1 MKTSPFFKTRIT
13 QMLGIDYPI
22 ICGGMN
28 LISRAELV
36 AAVSNAGGLGILV
49 SAMYQDKEQLRQE
62 IQKTRG
68 LTDKPFGVNLNLFP
82 RAPRPG
88 VNIVTAGEFVEILAQ
103 EGVKIVET
111 SGRSPEPIMPALK
124 EAGIKVLHKT
134 TAVRY
139 AQTAQRVGA
148 DALIVVGYEAGG
160 HPGMD
165 DVASLVLIPQVVDAL
180 DIPVIVAGGVGDA
193 RGLVAALALG
203 AEGVLMGTR
212 FMATKESP
220 AHPRLKEAMLAACE
234 KDTVMIQRSLR
245 NPVRVWANQQAR
257 KVLEME
263 ERGAGLEELLTITG
277 GDKNARVML
286 SGELEAGC
294 VTFGQVVGQVRDI
307 PLAGQVIEQMVREAL
322 DIRDRLCRE

>member
-1 MKTSPFFKTRIT
+1 
-13 QMLGIDYPI
+13 MLGIDYPI

-28 LISRAELV
+28 LISRAELA

-62 IQKTRG
+62 IQKTRS
-68 LTDKPFGVNLNLFP
+68 LTDRPFGVNLNLFP

-88 VNIVTAGEFVEILAQ
+88 LKIVTPGEFIEILAQ

-148 DALIVVGYEAGG
+148 DAVIVVGYEAGG

-165 DVASLVLIPQVVDAL
+165 DVTSLVLIPQAVDAL
-180 DIPVIVAGGVGDA
+180 DIPVIAAGGVGDA

-212 FMATKESP
+212 FMATQESP
-220 AHPRLKEAMLAACE
+220 AHPKLKETMLAACE
-234 KDTVMIQRSLR
+234 KDTCMIQRSLR
-245 NPVRVWANQQAR
+245 NPVRVWANQQAG
-257 KVLEME
+257 KVLDME
-263 ERGAGLEELLTITG
+263 KKGAGLEELLTIIS
-277 GDKNARVML
+277 GDKNARVL
-286 SGELEAGC
+286 LGGELEAGC
-294 VTFGQVVGQVRDI
+294 VTFGQVVGQVRNI
-307 PLAGQVIEQMVREAL
+307 PSVAQVMEQMVLEAL
-322 DIRDRLCRE
+322 EIRNRLCRE